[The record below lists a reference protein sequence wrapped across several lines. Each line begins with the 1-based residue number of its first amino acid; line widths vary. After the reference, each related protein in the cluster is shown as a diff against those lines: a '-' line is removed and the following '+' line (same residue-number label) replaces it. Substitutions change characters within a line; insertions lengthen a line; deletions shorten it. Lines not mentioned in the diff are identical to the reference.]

1 MAKKKDFSMFECLDE
16 HIVPTGVLALDIVLG
31 GGVERG
37 DMVEFSSS
45 SGVGKCVS
53 PCTIV
58 RTADGLRRVRD
69 IVEPVKETPVNTEE
83 PFVVPLV
90 VNGQTVHS
98 KGVYHGGISD
108 VVTVCTESGGFLTGS
123 YSHPVLLKTGEFK
136 RLDQIKTGDEL
147 VIDLAQVETECDPKK
162 YVVIDS
168 VTDNNIIT
176 MTPELARAMGYVFS
190 AGVKSGNTLYF
201 NGSQFGDR
209 ASQYTDLVRSEV
221 GKFSRIIATSS
232 CSISFALL
240 EESEY
245 TMQSLLS
252 FLLGEIAEVQCVEY
266 RVPWYI
272 WRSPYKVQAEWAL
285 GVMQAS
291 AMNELTGKRVYVL
304 GKEIAMFCKQVL
316 SAHGY
321 HCKLE
326 SNTFNWYLTG
336 IMLSE
341 TNVVYDPIV
350 FVDKGRKSDVWDIV
364 NSETSTFIAD
374 GFVVHNSTTLLQC
387 CANKMIHGKKVAYL
401 DIERGVKRSILNS
414 MGLLSYAG
422 SKIGDQFLVLSPI
435 TYSDV
440 DDVLDAVMEAKYDMV
455 ILDSLS
461 AVQPTALSDKD
472 VEEATVGVKAR
483 LNSQLLCKYKPKLRM
498 MGTNLWIVNQVRT
511 KIGIGWGTVTTEDST
526 GGNAMYHYPDIR
538 LRAAMG
544 PKMKREEDTVNGRAE
559 VVYGNMAKLWSVKN
573 RNERPDIKVPLPV
586 IYGKGVSNRLT
597 VRDVLKTL
605 GYMTGGSGGKFKLK
619 VCEEEFVCTGGQ
631 GVLDWIQTNYEKVV
645 TWMGDNGL
653 LSIVHAGAKDD
664 APIEAID
671 STVKVEGNTN
681 EDEVE
686 IPASTEE

>member
-1 MAKKKDFSMFECLDE
+1 MAKKKDFSRFECLDE

-69 IVEPVKETPVNTEE
+69 IVEPVKETQVNSEE
-83 PFVVPLV
+83 PLVVPLV

-98 KGVYHGGISD
+98 KGVFHGGISEII
-108 VVTVCTESGGFLTGS
+108 TVCTESGGMLSGS

-136 RLDQIKTGDEL
+136 RLDQVKSGDEM
-147 VIDLAQVETECDPKK
+147 VIDLAPVDTTHDDTK
-162 YVVIDS
+162 YIIIDS
-168 VTDNNIIT
+168 VTDANVVI
-176 MTPELARAMGYVFS
+176 MTPEVALALGYLVS
-190 AGVKSGNTLYF
+190 AGVVSGNILYF
-201 NGSQFGDR
+201 NGSRFGSK
-209 ASQYTDLVRSEV
+209 ASFYTEFVRNV
-221 GKFSRIIATSS
+221 IGKFTRVIATSS
-232 CSISFALL
+232 CSISFALF

-245 TMQSLLS
+245 AVQSLLG
-252 FLLGEIAEVQCVEY
+252 FLLGEFAGSHCEELH
-266 RVPWYI
+266 VPWYI
-272 WRSPYKVQAEWAL
+272 WKSPYKVQQRWVL
-285 GVMQAS
+285 GVMQAKS
-291 AMNELTGKRVYVL
+291 MQELTGKRVYVP
-304 GKEIAMFCKQVL
+304 GKEIAVFCKQIL
-316 SAHGY
+316 SAFGY

-326 SNTFNWYLTG
+326 SNTFSWYLTG
-336 IMLSE
+336 IVSSE
-341 TNVVYDPIV
+341 NNVIYDPIV
-350 FVDKGRKSDVWDIV
+350 FIDKSRKSDVWDIV

-422 SKIGDQFLVLSPI
+422 SKVGDQFLVLSPI

-440 DDVLDAVMEAKYDMV
+440 DDVLEAVMDAKYDMV

-605 GYMTGGSGGKFKLK
+605 GYMSGGAGGKFKLN
-619 VCEEEFVCTGGQ
+619 VCGEEFICSGEQ

-645 TWMGDNGL
+645 NWMRENGL
-653 LSIVHAGAKDD
+653 LSIVHAGAKED
-664 APIEAID
+664 APIESID
-671 STVKVEGNTN
+671 STVKVEGNIS
-681 EDEVE
+681 EDEL
-686 IPASTEE
+686 PATLEE